1 MKSTTTYILILI
13 TWYKK
18 HAKRFEIGNSIGKN
32 LHCAIRKKAI
42 KQKKSS
48 SGWRWIP
55 RDAKIRNGDAKIW
68 WCYKQTPV
76 NADCIFSTTTYNDL
90 KQLCASTQAFDG
102 TYT

>member
-1 MKSTTTYILILI
+1 M
-13 TWYKK
+13 
-18 HAKRFEIGNSIGKN
+18 
-32 LHCAIRKKAI
+32 IRKGKCKKVSNRKFNQKKTCI
-42 KQKKSS
+42 VLFGKKQSSKKKSS